1 MKLKKSFFTILTY
14 IFIYLIFSAHS
25 PWGQYLA
32 YREQHLLIMSVRE
45 DAPTYPFSKILVE
58 AINKELPEASAR
70 PARARDF
77 RRVQSLFSTNQMPL
91 VLLSKKNA
99 NHMVKGS
106 GPFKAYGSA
115 DAKVIYYFG
124 DMVLLA
130 QPSFPDKFAWLITKA
145 LMNIENDLSGAKSPL
160 NIKSK
165 IETHP
170 GTTMALNNE
179 KIPELVN

>member
-1 MKLKKSFFTILTY
+1 
-14 IFIYLIFSAHS
+14 
-25 PWGQYLA
+25 
-32 YREQHLLIMSVRE
+32 
-45 DAPTYPFSKILVE
+45 
-58 AINKELPEASAR
+58 
-70 PARARDF
+70 
-77 RRVQSLFSTNQMPL
+77 MPL

-106 GPFKAYGSA
+106 GPFKSFGSA

-145 LMNIENDLSGAKSPL
+145 LMNIENDLSDAKSPL

-179 KIPELVN
+179 KMPELAN

>member
-1 MKLKKSFFTILTY
+1 MHQHIL
-14 IFIYLIFSAHS
+14 F
-25 PWGQYLA
+25 Q
-32 YREQHLLIMSVRE
+32 
-45 DAPTYPFSKILVE
+45 KILVE

-99 NHMVKGS
+99 NHMVRGS
-106 GPFKAYGSA
+106 GPFKSFGSA
-115 DAKVIYYFG
+115 DAKVIYHFG
-124 DMVLLA
+124 DMILLA

-160 NIKSK
+160 NIKVK
-165 IETHP
+165 LKLILEQQWHLI
-170 GTTMALNNE
+170 M
-179 KIPELVN
+179 KKMPELVN

>member
-1 MKLKKSFFTILTY
+1 MAQDKSNNALMQQLKKHFDLQI
-14 IFIYLIFSAHS
+14 
-25 PWGQYLA
+25 
-32 YREQHLLIMSVRE
+32 
-45 DAPTYPFSKILVE
+45 DPFSEGSQFFFEGAQRQHNLE
-58 AINKELPEASAR
+58 TLRHLAS
-70 PARARDF
+70 
-77 RRVQSLFSTNQMPL
+77 
-91 VLLSKKNA
+91 
-99 NHMVKGS
+99 
-106 GPFKAYGSA
+106 
-115 DAKVIYYFG
+115 FG

-179 KIPELVN
+179 KMPELVN